1 MMKAEPAGRKMMA
14 QLYQGRI
21 NTAVDYI
28 EKNLQH
34 NFSLDE
40 IAAVAGFSKYHF
52 HRIFYTFMGESL
64 FQFIQ
69 RLRLE
74 KAATLLLT
82 DPFKPV
88 TEIALECGFSNSS
101 SFAKSFKQHFDFS
114 ASQWRSLKSASCLQ
128 ESNLGQKDSNQGQV
142 LSNPGKDSTTENV
155 YIEYVNNTQI
165 WRYEMME
172 NQNRVVEVKDMPE
185 TTLAYVRYVGPYKG
199 DGKLFEGLFTKL
211 FQWAGSRD
219 LLRFPETK
227 TIIIYHDNPD
237 ITDETKL
244 RVSVSIS
251 VPPDTSVDGEIGKM
265 VLPAG
270 KYALAR
276 FELSDQ
282 EYQEAWDWVYR
293 TWLPESGYQPDDRP
307 CYENYHN
314 DPKTHPE
321 GKAIVD
327 ICIGVKPL

>member
-1 MMKAEPAGRKMMA
+1 MMKAEPARRNMMA

-28 EKNLQH
+28 EKNLKH
-34 NFSLDE
+34 SFSLDN
-40 IAAVAGFSKYHF
+40 FSKYHF
-52 HRIFYTFMGESL
+52 HRIFYTFTGESL

-74 KAATLLLT
+74 KAATILLT
-82 DPFKPV
+82 DPVKPI

-114 ASQWRSLKSASCLQ
+114 ASQWRDLKSASCLQ
-128 ESNLGQKDSNQGQV
+128 ESNLGKKDSNQGQV
-142 LSNPGKDSTTENV
+142 LSNPGKDSITENV

-251 VPPDTSVDGEIGKM
+251 VPSDTAVDGEIGKM

-276 FELSDQ
+276 FELG
-282 EYQEAWDWVYR
+282 EVYR

-307 CYENYHN
+307 CFEMYHN

-321 GKAIVD
+321 GKSIVD